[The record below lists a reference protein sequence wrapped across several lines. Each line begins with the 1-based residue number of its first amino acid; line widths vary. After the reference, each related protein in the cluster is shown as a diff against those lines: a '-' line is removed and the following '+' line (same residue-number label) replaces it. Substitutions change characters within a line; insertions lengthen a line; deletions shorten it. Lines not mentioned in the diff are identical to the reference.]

1 MKKKI
6 IIILALVLMLT
17 LGSFAVSAEGG
28 PTVERVL
35 RVGEREIVVE
45 FSEPVEI
52 DGRNPFFGIRLV
64 DGANNLQFINGA
76 PAQFYNWQSSF
87 LDDKTLYLKTEEGV
101 ASQMMNLEG
110 AYAQYADYEVK
121 FCIEELFPEGVTA
134 YDDGTIY
141 NIKSKESGERLG
153 AGYGGPGA
161 YNGTYFIIEEDYS
174 YLGGSATANTDNTA
188 TEEAPAEDKTE
199 ADSATFTESAT
210 GPSSDKVVSVIHEE
224 GNSTIQWI
232 ALGLAA
238 VDFVGIVVILVILL
252 AKKKVK

>member
-1 MKKKI
+1 MKKKFVLI
-6 IIILALVLMLT
+6 IALILMFT

-87 LDDKTLYLKTEEGV
+87 LDEKTLYLKTEEGV
-101 ASQMMNLEG
+101 ASQMMNFDG
-110 AYAQYADYEVK
+110 AYAQYAEYECK

-141 NIKSKESGERLG
+141 NIKSKESGERLI
-153 AGYGGPGA
+153 ASYGGPGA
-161 YNGTYFIIEEDYS
+161 YNGTYVVMEEDYS
-174 YLGGSATANTDNTA
+174 YLGSSASATETKEPE
-188 TEEAPAEDKTE
+188 TEDAPAEEVVTE
-199 ADSATFTESAT
+199 DATFTESTT

-224 GNSTIQWI
+224 GDSTIQWV

-238 VDFVGIVVILVILL
+238 VDFVGIVIILVVLL
-252 AKKKVK
+252 LKKKAK